1 MSLELRIVP
10 TKLLIRKNRYNNM
23 SNSWFPFQSSP
34 VSRGKNLISVMS
46 KKPRKQTLKVITN

>member
-10 TKLLIRKNRYNNM
+10 TKLLRNKRYNNM